1 MDKIVLPNEVL
12 LEEIAVL
19 LAEGREVVFR
29 PKGNSMLPFIRGD
42 RDSVI
47 LRKKEQVEIGDILLV
62 RYRGRYVLHRLIRRD
77 GDRLTLMG
85 DGNIAGTETCGE
97 ADVIG
102 TVVAVEKDNGRR
114 RQPGKARLWRALKP
128 FRRIILALYRR
139 I

>member
-1 MDKIVLPNEVL
+1 MDKIVLPNEVM